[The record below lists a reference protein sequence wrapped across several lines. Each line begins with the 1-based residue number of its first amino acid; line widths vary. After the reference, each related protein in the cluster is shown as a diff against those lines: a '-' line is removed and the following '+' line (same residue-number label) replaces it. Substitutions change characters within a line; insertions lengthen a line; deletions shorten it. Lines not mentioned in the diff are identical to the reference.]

1 MSTFKNNAIRLKALL
16 KAVIIALLFL
26 IAVLFNNGI
35 TKFVANSESIEKASQ
50 SSVDINEAFAD
61 DCVVVVLDHKIS
73 GINKIHDVKFFTGV
87 EIESITDLTKREIN
101 KNDERGDFK
110 QILQLHLKEKSKENV
125 LKAVDRLKK
134 LEGVLIAEPNHILS
148 YVRDASDPGYTND
161 DLWGLNG
168 TNGINVPNAWNL
180 TKGNNAVRVGVID
193 SGIANHPDLN
203 ANLVAG
209 RDTFHNNDITN
220 DDVVGHGTHVAGTI
234 GAVGNNE
241 LGVVGVNWN
250 VSLVPLQV
258 DNDIHEPSD
267 IDIVHAIQWAQDRWG
282 TNEQVPILNCS
293 IGGFGESTLIRAA
306 ISEYN
311 GLFVWAAGN
320 AADNVDAYINTYGSF
335 NLDNLISVGA
345 INASGGRCD
354 FSNYST
360 NNTNV
365 HIYAPGDMIVSTYPS
380 GLYAS
385 MSGTSMAAPHV
396 AGVAALMLS
405 ANPDMTGGTG
415 ATLGARL
422 KHALINNADTISITI
437 PTADGSV
444 SQNVKKLNA
453 FKATSSAA
461 FTTGTASG
469 YGGIRITGFKS
480 SYTMPNNTNLTLPER
495 FAPLGTT
502 TQSDVT
508 AIGENAFINQTQ
520 LKGVEVPTTV
530 ASIGNNA
537 FSGCT
542 SLKKV
547 DLCSKNIGMD
557 IPDHFT
563 SYTNY
568 YYTERCLNVRLEA
581 GVMYRFSFDF
591 SGLAASVPTDSV
603 FTSLGVGENTFA
615 LDLPCHKNYGPN
627 EFSGTQV
634 INFIP
639 TEEQLQTSNKLWC
652 RFIRTGSPQN
662 VSVNIKN
669 VKLHKGVSYI
679 SNNAFDNC
687 PVLETQGLS
696 YRLKA
701 NNTYAVEGMIGGQA
715 VPGQVLFIPSMHN
728 GIAVTSI
735 DARAFKEKDIVWAF
749 FQSGLNEIGN
759 RAFQFVYNLETVNL
773 SATSVTRF
781 EDYTFDTCKLGF
793 GNFKCPPNLTYI
805 GEGAFIRTGQVE
817 TLPNSITTIGDY
829 AFAYSTEARTLTLP
843 SSLISIGAYA
853 FCETD
858 LHFTYDLPA
867 TVVTIGARAFK
878 NSEMP
883 SKFSLQ
889 ANSAL
894 TTIGEEAFYHS
905 QIETITI
912 PSTVTYIGANAFA
925 ANFKLTVYTECSM
938 GNPPAGW
945 NSSWNGS
952 HRPVVW
958 GCTLSSDKSRVL
970 SFVKT
975 QSNPQYQNAEYGIS
989 DPGSKEYNF
998 VGWYTTSDFSGTKYT
1013 DLLSVPLGMVYAKWN
1028 QKACVAE
1035 GTLITLAD
1043 GSHVA
1048 VEDLTGEEE
1057 LLVWNLLTGQFD
1069 SAPILFVDS
1078 DPYRTYEITHLF
1090 FSDGTEVKVIDE
1102 HAFWDIDLNKYVF
1115 IRNDAARYIGHWFS
1129 KQDEDSLGNMVR
1141 TTVQLV
1147 DVQVYEEQTTAW
1159 SPVTYGHLCFYVN
1172 DMLSMPGAT
1181 EGLINIF
1188 DVDATT
1194 MTYDAVAFAADVA
1207 EYGLF
1212 TYEEFAALIPVP
1224 EVVFDAFNGQ
1234 YLKISIGKGLITL
1247 AQIAFLIDRYSV
1259 FFS

>member
-16 KAVIIALLFL
+16 KAGIIALLFL
-26 IAVLFNNGI
+26 IGVLFNNGI

-61 DCVVVVLDHKIS
+61 DCVVVVLDPKIS
-73 GINKIHDVKFFTGV
+73 KINKIHDAKFFTGV

-101 KNDERGDFK
+101 MNDERGDFK

-148 YVRDASDPGYTND
+148 YVRDASDPFYTND

-209 RDTFHNNDITN
+209 RDMFHNNDITN

-258 DNDIHEPSD
+258 DNDSHEASD

-320 AADNVDAYINTYGSF
+320 EADNVDAYINTYGSF

-345 INASGGRCD
+345 INASGGRWGQ
-354 FSNYST
+354 SNYST

-461 FTTGTASG
+461 FTTGTA
-469 YGGIRITGFKS
+469 YGGISITGFKS
-480 SYTMPNNTNLTLPER
+480 SYTMPNNTDLTLPER
-495 FAPLGTT
+495 FAPLGTVAQET
-502 TQSDVT
+502 VF
-508 AIGENAFINQTQ
+508 AIDSSAFSNQTH
-520 LKGVEVPTTV
+520 LKGVKMTSVK
-530 ASIGNNA
+530 SISSNA
-537 FSGCT
+537 FSGC
-542 SLKKV
+542 SALENV
-547 DLCSKNIGMD
+547 DIKSEDSGMVVS
-557 IPDHFT
+557 DHST

-568 YYTERCLNVRLEA
+568 YYTERCLNVRLVA
-581 GVMYRFSFDF
+581 GLTYTFSFSF
-591 SGLAASVPTDSV
+591 KNLSASTSTNNV

-615 LDLPCHKNYGPN
+615 LDLCHKYYSINQ
-627 EFSGTQV
+627 FSGTQTITFV
-634 INFIP
+634 P
-639 TEEQLQTSNKLWC
+639 TEEQLGSSNLLWC
-652 RFIRTGSPQN
+652 RFIRTETQQT
-662 VSVNIKN
+662 VSVNISN
-669 VKLHKGVSYI
+669 VKLHIGMTHIDKD
-679 SNNAFDNC
+679 AFVGC
-687 PVLETQGLS
+687 VKLGTKGLS

-701 NNTYAVEGMIGGQA
+701 DNTFAIAGMSGGQE
-715 VPGQVLFIPSMHN
+715 VPGQALFVPSTYN
-728 GIAVTSI
+728 GVAVTSI
-735 DARAFKEKDIVWAF
+735 DAQAFRYKDICWAF
-749 FQSGLNEIGN
+749 FQSGLAEIGN
-759 RAFQFVYNLETVNL
+759 RAFQFCYNLGTVNL

-793 GNFKCPPNLTYI
+793 GNFDFPPNLTYI
-805 GEGAFIRTGQVE
+805 GEGAFIRTGAVGS
-817 TLPNSITTIGDY
+817 LPSSITTIGDY
-829 AFAYSTEARTLTLP
+829 AFAYSREARTLTLP
-843 SSLISIGAYA
+843 SSLTSIGAYA

-858 LHFTYDLPA
+858 LPFTYDLPA
-867 TVVTIGARAFK
+867 SVVTIGARAFK

-883 SKFSLQ
+883 SIFSLQ
-889 ANSAL
+889 ANSVL
-894 TTIGEEAFYHS
+894 STIGEEAFYHTL
-905 QIETITI
+905 IKTITI
-912 PSTVTYIGANAFA
+912 PATVTSIGANAFS

-938 GNPPAGW
+938 IYPPSGW
-945 NSSWNGS
+945 DSSWNGS
-952 HRPVVW
+952 QRPVVW
-958 GCTLSSDKSRVL
+958 GCTLSPDKSRMI
-970 SFVKT
+970 SFVKI
-975 QSNPQYQNAEYGIS
+975 QSNPQYGNAEYGIS

-998 VGWYTTSDFSGTKYT
+998 AGWYTTSDFSGTKYT
-1013 DLLSVPLGMVYAKWN
+1013 DLANVPFGMVYAKWN
-1028 QKACVAE
+1028 QKSCVAE

-1069 SAPILFVDS
+1069 SAPIIFVDS
-1078 DPYRTYEITHLF
+1078 DPYMSYEITHLY

-1102 HAFWDIDLNKYVF
+1102 HAFWDVNLNEYVF
-1115 IRNDAARYIGHWFS
+1115 LRHDAAQYIGHWFN
-1129 KQDEDSLGNMVR
+1129 KQVTLPGGGMAW

-1147 DVQVYEEQTTAW
+1147 DVEVYQESTTAW

-1188 DVDATT
+1188 EVDPVT
-1194 MTYDAVAFAADVA
+1194 MSYDAEAYAADIA

-1212 TYEEFAALIPVP
+1212 SYQEFASLIPIP
-1224 EVVFDAFNGQ
+1224 EEVFYAFSGQ
-1234 YLKISIGKGLITL
+1234 YLKVAIGKGLITL
-1247 AQIAFLIDRYSV
+1247 EEIALLIERYAV
-1259 FFS
+1259 FFE